1 MIQGFGLSKNAW
13 AMDIELSHNQLRILL
28 LLSSLTATEA
38 MWRYNPESLADWLG
52 LTNITV
58 RKAVRGLSS
67 RGFVAVFE
75 HDTKPYIRLRAP
87 KVIIQPQEVEKGE
100 PITDEER
107 EMFEFFHKSYKGK
120 KRGLETELKV
130 LRKHKDWR
138 DVLSFLRQAHQNE
151 VISRRKALEL
161 EQFVPDYQHM
171 QTWLN
176 QRSWEKFPNE
186 ETKDEVPQHIIDAF
200 RQGFGHMYSYR
211 KDYEILKQ
219 KYEEA

>member
-87 KVIIQPQEVEKGE
+87 KVFIAARV
-100 PITDEER
+100 
-107 EMFEFFHKSYKGK
+107 
-120 KRGLETELKV
+120 
-130 LRKHKDWR
+130 
-138 DVLSFLRQAHQNE
+138 
-151 VISRRKALEL
+151 
-161 EQFVPDYQHM
+161 
-171 QTWLN
+171 
-176 QRSWEKFPNE
+176 
-186 ETKDEVPQHIIDAF
+186 
-200 RQGFGHMYSYR
+200 
-211 KDYEILKQ
+211 
-219 KYEEA
+219 